1 VQLAIQEQSKL
12 DSIDYYIWRPVML
25 KKALLWEMKTYWTMS
40 DLVTFHE
47 LQDIEDALQEESYED
62 LNKDK

>member
-1 VQLAIQEQSKL
+1 
-12 DSIDYYIWRPVML
+12 
-25 KKALLWEMKTYWTMS
+25 MKTYWTMN

-62 LNKDK
+62 LNKNNKA

>member
-1 VQLAIQEQSKL
+1 
-12 DSIDYYIWRPVML
+12 ML
-25 KKALLWEMKTYWTMS
+25 KKAHKWEMDVHWTMN

-47 LQDIEDALQEESYED
+47 LQDIEDALQEESYKD

>member
-1 VQLAIQEQSKL
+1 
-12 DSIDYYIWRPVML
+12 ML
-25 KKALLWEMKTYWTMS
+25 RKALKWEMATHWTMN

>member
-1 VQLAIQEQSKL
+1 
-12 DSIDYYIWRPVML
+12 ML
-25 KKALLWEMKTYWTMS
+25 QKALKWELSTPHWTLN

>member
-1 VQLAIQEQSKL
+1 
-12 DSIDYYIWRPVML
+12 ML
-25 KKALLWEMKTYWTMS
+25 KKALKWEMDTNWTLS

-62 LNKDK
+62 LNKNNKA

>member
-1 VQLAIQEQSKL
+1 
-12 DSIDYYIWRPVML
+12 ML
-25 KKALLWEMKTYWTMS
+25 KKALLWEMKAYWTMS

>member
-1 VQLAIQEQSKL
+1 
-12 DSIDYYIWRPVML
+12 
-25 KKALLWEMKTYWTMS
+25 MS